1 MKSTIIK
8 SILGLALLLTPAIE
22 TIASQN
28 EKQSYKSET
37 VYICTGPSS
46 KRYHKTSRCRGLNRC
61 SGEVISV
68 SKSKA
73 EAQGKTPCKICY

>member
-1 MKSTIIK
+1 MKTIIK
-8 SILGLALLLTPAIE
+8 TALALALMLTPAIE
-22 TIASQN
+22 TIASHN

-46 KRYHKTSRCRGLNRC
+46 KRYHKSNHCKGLRRC

-73 EAQGKTPCKICY
+73 VAQGKTPCKICH

>member
-28 EKQSYKSET
+28 ERNSNKRTT
-37 VYICTGPSS
+37 VYICTGPKSY
-46 KRYHKTSRCRGLNRC
+46 RYHRTKNCRGFKNC
-61 SGEVISV
+61 STEIQAV
-68 SKSKA
+68 SLSYAKSI
-73 EAQGKTPCKICY
+73 GRTPCGYCY